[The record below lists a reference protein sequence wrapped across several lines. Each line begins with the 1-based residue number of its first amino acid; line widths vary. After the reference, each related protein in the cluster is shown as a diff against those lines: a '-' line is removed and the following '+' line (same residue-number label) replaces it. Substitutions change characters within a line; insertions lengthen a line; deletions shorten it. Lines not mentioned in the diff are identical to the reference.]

1 MALELTSGPMAVSMK
16 DTGRR
21 ISCTDRGS
29 TRGLTVESMMVS
41 MKMIRKTEKARFTGQ
56 MVACTAEAGDRVNSM
71 AKPPFTAPSGEKR
84 MGVWEEGKRI
94 GWVNEFNSSQGTPAS
109 QVESGKSMPV

>member
-41 MKMIRKTEKARFTGQ
+41 MKMIRKTEKARFTGR
-56 MVACTAEAGDRVNSM
+56 MVACTAEAGVRVNSM
-71 AKPPFTAPSGEKR
+71 AKPPLQHQAEKSVWASGR
-84 MGVWEEGKRI
+84 R
-94 GWVNEFNSSQGTPAS
+94 VNELAG
-109 QVESGKSMPV
+109 SMNLTLAKAPLLVK